1 MTEFKYNIGDEVTAK
16 KDYIEYKYN
25 KSKRKQIAIGK
36 YFSSGDKFKIARIQ
50 ISDGFYDKEDMI
62 FLFNPH
68 KFYSDKDRGNMGFV
82 ITEFNE
88 YFITL
93 AEYREQQIN
102 SILDEKE

>member
-36 YFSSGDKFKIARIQ
+36 YFLVGDKFEVARIQ
-50 ISDGFYDKEDMI
+50 IADGFYYKEDMI

-68 KFYSDKDRGNMGFV
+68 KYYTSKDRGNMGLS
-82 ITEFNE
+82 TKEFNE
-88 YFITL
+88 YFFTF
-93 AEYREQQIN
+93 AELRDKRIN
-102 SILDEKE
+102 DILE